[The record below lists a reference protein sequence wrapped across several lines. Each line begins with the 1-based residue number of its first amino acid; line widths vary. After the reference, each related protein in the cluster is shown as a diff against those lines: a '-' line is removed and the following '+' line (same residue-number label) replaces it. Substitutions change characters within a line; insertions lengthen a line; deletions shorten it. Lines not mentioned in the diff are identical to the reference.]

1 VAFGVGATARV
12 EEGCHGVGD
21 LVTGVW
27 DPFGTLRGALW
38 IGGGQW
44 AGKSTVAR
52 ILALRYGLTAYHY
65 DYHDAR
71 GHEDRRI
78 ARRVRL
84 GEPVSGPDPEQDW
97 VNTTAEQ
104 MAADTLAGFP
114 VRFEWALDDLRAL
127 ISGRPVIAEGWGLRP
142 DLVAPVIDSPSR
154 MVVMVAT
161 PEFRLKQARELPR
174 AAGIGHPVSDRDRAQ
189 RNRLGRDKLVADDAV
204 RTAHRLGI
212 PVIEVDGS
220 LGADAVADLVA
231 ARFRVYLS

>member
-1 VAFGVGATARV
+1 MVA
-12 EEGCHGVGD
+12 GD
-21 LVTGVW
+21 LASGVW

-84 GEPVSGPDPEQDW
+84 AEPVSGPDPEQAW
-97 VNTTAEQ
+97 VDTTPEQ

-127 ISGRPVIAEGWGLRP
+127 VSGRPVIAEGWGLRP
-142 DLVAPVIDSPSR
+142 ELVAPIIDSPAR

-161 PEFRLKQARELPR
+161 PEFRLEQARELPR
-174 AAGIGHPVSDRDRAQ
+174 ATGIGHSVSDPDRAQ
-189 RNRLGRDKLVADDAV
+189 RNRLGRDQLVADDAV
-204 RTAHRLGI
+204 RAARRLGI

-231 ARFRVYLS
+231 ARFKAYLP